1 MSCYSFN
8 LTSRHKVGSS
18 DADEISKS
26 FDTLAADLS
35 QLAQLCSTKGCK
47 VAYENW
53 CWSTHA
59 PTWKQVW
66 ELVKKVDLPNMGLC
80 LDTFQAAGAEFA
92 DPTTPSGLIESVDRG
107 TLETSWQK
115 SLAELAATVP
125 ADKIFLLQISDAYKM
140 SPPLEATFDADG
152 QPPRARWSHSHR
164 PLPCNGGYLPV
175 QEYLDAVLRTGFR
188 GWLSVEV
195 FDPEENQRSPNDE
208 YTTAAMVSLKKLLAL
223 EK

>member
-1 MSCYSFN
+1 M
-8 LTSRHKVGSS
+8 
-18 DADEISKS
+18 
-26 FDTLAADLS
+26 
-35 QLAQLCSTKGCK
+35 
-47 VAYENW
+47 AYENW

-92 DPTTPSGLIESVDRG
+92 DPTTKSGFIESVDLE
-107 TLETSWQK
+107 TLESSWKK
-115 SLAELAATVP
+115 SLAELAKTVP

-140 SPPLEATFDADG
+140 SPPLEATVDADG

-164 PLPCNGGYLPV
+164 PLPCSGGYLPV

-195 FDPEENQRSPNDE
+195 FDPKENQRSPNDD
-208 YTTAAMVSLKKLLAL
+208 YTTAAMVSQKKLLAL